1 MSRIKSSTLFVL
13 IACIYLG
20 ACSGE
25 TKTPLLAANIEIIEP
40 MPGKTMSAGYLT
52 LINNTD
58 VAITISNVASPE
70 FESVEIHESILE
82 DGVAKMRRIAEL
94 LIPADSKLTL
104 ERGGKHLMLMRPTGA
119 AKQVTLNF
127 YSGDTILLGVQ
138 APLTS
143 RNN

>member
-1 MSRIKSSTLFVL
+1 MSQIKSPAIFVL

-25 TKTPLLAANIEIIEP
+25 TKTPLLASNIEIFEA

-94 LIPADSKLTL
+94 LIPADAKLTL

>member
-1 MSRIKSSTLFVL
+1 MSQIKSPAFFVL

-25 TKTPLLAANIEIIEP
+25 TKTPLLAANIEIFEA

-94 LIPADSKLTL
+94 LIPADAKLTL
-104 ERGGKHLMLMRPTGA
+104 ERGGKHLMLMRPIGA

>member
-1 MSRIKSSTLFVL
+1 MSQIKSPAIFVL

-25 TKTPLLAANIEIIEP
+25 TKTPLLASNIEIFEA

-104 ERGGKHLMLMRPTGA
+104 ERGGKHLMLMLPTGA